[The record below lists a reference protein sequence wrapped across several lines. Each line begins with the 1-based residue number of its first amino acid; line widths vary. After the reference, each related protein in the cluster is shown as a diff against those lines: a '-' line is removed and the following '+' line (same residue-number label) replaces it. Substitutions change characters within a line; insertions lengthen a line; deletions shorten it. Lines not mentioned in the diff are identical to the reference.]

1 MSSLNIEID
10 PSSGFCFGVVKAI
23 ETVENELNENGIL
36 YCLGDIVHNNMEM
49 DRLKHKGMISIN
61 KDDLNKVKSNKIFI
75 RAHGEPPETYQQAQT
90 RGLTIIDATCPVVL
104 KLQNRIKKSW
114 ELLKPQN
121 GQVVIYGKKGHAEVI
136 GLMGQ
141 TKNEAF
147 IIESLDEVSKI
158 DLNRPIHLYAQTTKS
173 VDVFKE
179 ISDYLSKNIKP
190 GVEYKSFDTICRQV
204 ANRLPKMTTFAQK
217 HELIIFV
224 GGEKSSNAQ
233 MLFNQCKKTN
243 KQSYFV
249 SNKTQVDPNWFNILP
264 KSVGICGATSTP
276 PWLMQQI
283 AEEIKKIT
291 KDK

>member
-1 MSSLNIEID
+1 MSSLNLEID

-23 ETVENELNENGIL
+23 ETIENELDNNGIL

-49 DRLKHKGMISIN
+49 DRLRNKGMISIN
-61 KDDLNKVKSNKIFI
+61 NDELNEIKSNKIFI
-75 RAHGEPPETYQQAQT
+75 RAHGEPPETYQQAKS

-104 KLQNRIKKSW
+104 KLQRRIKKSW
-114 ELLKPQN
+114 ELLKQKN
-121 GQVVIYGKKGHAEVI
+121 GQVIIYGKKGHAEVI

-141 TKNEAF
+141 TNNEAF

-158 DLNRPIHLYAQTTKS
+158 DLNKPTHLYAQTTKS
-173 VDVFKE
+173 IDVFKE
-179 ISDYLSKNIKP
+179 INEYLSKNMKP

-233 MLFNQCKKTN
+233 MLFNQCKKSN

-249 SNKTQVDPNWFNILP
+249 SNKNQIDSNWFKVLP

-283 AEEIKKIT
+283 AEEIRRIT

>member
-23 ETVENELNENGIL
+23 ETVENELDNNGIL

-49 DRLKHKGMISIN
+49 DRLRNEGMISIN
-61 KDDLNKVKSNKIFI
+61 KDELNEIKSNKIFI
-75 RAHGEPPETYQQAQT
+75 RAHGEPPETYQQAKS

-104 KLQNRIKKSW
+104 KLQSRIKKSW
-114 ELLKPQN
+114 ELLKQKN
-121 GQVVIYGKKGHAEVI
+121 GQVIIYGKKGHAEVI

-141 TKNEAF
+141 TNNEAF

-158 DLNRPIHLYAQTTKS
+158 DLNKPTHLYAQTTKS
-173 VDVFKE
+173 IDVFKE
-179 ISDYLSKNIKP
+179 INEYLSKNIKP

-217 HELIIFV
+217 HQLIIFV

-233 MLFNQCKKTN
+233 MLFNQCKKSN
-243 KQSYFV
+243 EQSYFV
-249 SNKTQVDPNWFNILP
+249 SNKNQIDSNWFKVLP

-283 AEEIKKIT
+283 AEEIRKIT

>member
-1 MSSLNIEID
+1 MSSLNLEID

-23 ETVENELNENGIL
+23 ETAENELDNNGIL

-49 DRLKHKGMISIN
+49 DRLRSKGMISIN
-61 KDDLNKVKSNKIFI
+61 KDELSEIKSNKIFI
-75 RAHGEPPETYQQAQT
+75 RAHGEPPETYQQAKS

-114 ELLKPQN
+114 ELLKQKN
-121 GQVVIYGKKGHAEVI
+121 GQVIIYGKKGHAEVI

-141 TKNEAF
+141 TNNEAF

-158 DLNRPIHLYAQTTKS
+158 DLSKPTHLYAQTTKS
-173 VDVFKE
+173 IDVFKE
-179 ISDYLSKNIKP
+179 INEYLSKNMKA

-233 MLFNQCKKTN
+233 MLFNQCKKSN

-249 SNKTQVDPNWFNILP
+249 SNKSQIDPDWFLKLP

-283 AEEIKKIT
+283 AEEIRRIT

>member
-23 ETVENELNENGIL
+23 ETVENELDNNGIL

-49 DRLKHKGMISIN
+49 DRLRNEGMISIN
-61 KDDLNKVKSNKIFI
+61 KDELNEIKSNKIFI
-75 RAHGEPPETYQQAQT
+75 RAHGEPPETYQQAKS

-104 KLQNRIKKSW
+104 KLQSRIKKSW
-114 ELLKPQN
+114 ELLKQKN
-121 GQVVIYGKKGHAEVI
+121 GQVIIYGKKGHAEVI

-141 TKNEAF
+141 TNNEAF

-158 DLNRPIHLYAQTTKS
+158 DLNKPTHLYAQTTKS
-173 VDVFKE
+173 IDVFKE
-179 ISDYLSKNIKP
+179 INEYLSKNIKP

-233 MLFNQCKKTN
+233 MLFNQCKKSN
-243 KQSYFV
+243 EQSYFV
-249 SNKTQVDPNWFNILP
+249 SNKNQIDSNWFKVLP

-283 AEEIKKIT
+283 AEEIRKIT